1 MHACVCV
8 CECKPL
14 QSSPLIAPPPAGW
27 PRSGCIDNSLL
38 LMSCAFSIPPDR
50 SSRNHIC
57 TRERRY
63 VNIKF
68 DLILIINSTDIKW
81 IICIFCFTVDSAAN
95 SFSSCIHILILI
107 WSISTLNY
115 WSFLWFCNHV
125 LYQICVSKMKHMQ
138 LHHRRI
144 VRKKI
149 NSWSR
154 ALTPWWI
161 NANPALK
168 KKKRTFLLQFETVI
182 LFISNKERPFLTQ

>member
-8 CECKPL
+8 RECKPL

-50 SSRNHIC
+50 SSRNHIY
-57 TRERRY
+57 TRERRH

-68 DLILIINSTDIKW
+68 DLILTGIKW
-81 IICIFCFTVDSAAN
+81 IICIFCFTVESAAN

-115 WSFLWFCNHV
+115 WCLHSVIMYCTKYVCQKWNICNSITEGLWG
-125 LYQICVSKMKHMQ
+125 
-138 LHHRRI
+138 
-144 VRKKI
+144 KKI

-168 KKKRTFLLQFETVI
+168 KKKKKGHFFCSLKQSSCL
-182 LFISNKERPFLTQ
+182 